1 MLNKSLIKA
10 RRPYEDRLEI
20 ITLCERL
27 KSFYEKYK
35 GTCESIVPGVETVWF
50 DNPEYQ
56 RELVWT
62 LNQKQDYVT
71 NLFNGMAEIRPT
83 ILLYYEGKKDVYE
96 VLDGKQRLTT
106 LFQFIDNEFAII
118 VDGEDVYFNDLVDT
132 DKKFILN
139 HNVYWTRIMS
149 FKVLEPIALEDK
161 LTLFLEKNYLGTRM
175 SDEQIN
181 KVLNML
187 DDIKK
192 QLRGA
197 CYEF

>member
-27 KSFYEKYK
+27 KSFYDKYK
-35 GTCESIVPGVETVWF
+35 GTCKNIVAGGEVVWF

-56 RELVWT
+56 RTLVWT
-62 LNQKQDYVT
+62 LKQKQDYIN

-83 ILLYYEGKKDVYE
+83 ILLYYEDKKDIYE

-118 VDGEDVYFNDLVDT
+118 VDGEEVYFNDLIDT

-161 LTLFLEKNYLGTRM
+161 LTLFLEKNYLGTHM
-175 SDEQIN
+175 SYEQIN

-192 QLRGA
+192 
-197 CYEF
+197 

>member
-1 MLNKSLIKA
+1 MLNKSLVKA

-20 ITLCERL
+20 ITLSERL
-27 KSFYEKYK
+27 KGFYEKYK
-35 GTCESIVPGVETVWF
+35 GTYESIVPGVETVWF

-56 RELVWT
+56 RGLVWT
-62 LNQKQDYVT
+62 LKQKQDYVI
-71 NLFNGMAEIRPT
+71 NLFNGMADIKPT
-83 ILLYYEGKKDVYE
+83 ILLYYEDNKDIYE

-118 VDGEDVYFNDLVDT
+118 VDGEEIYFNDLIDE

-139 HNVYWTRIMS
+139 HNVCWTRIMS

-161 LTLFLEKNYLGTRM
+161 LTLFLEKNYLGTCM

-187 DDIKK
+187 DNIQK
-192 QLRGA
+192 
-197 CYEF
+197 

>member
-20 ITLCERL
+20 TLCERL
-27 KSFYEKYK
+27 KSFYDKYK
-35 GTCESIVPGVETVWF
+35 GTCKSIVPGVETVWF

-62 LNQKQDYVT
+62 LEQKQDYIN

-83 ILLYYEGKKDVYE
+83 ILLYYEDKKDVYE

-118 VDGEDVYFNDLVDT
+118 VDGEEVHFNDLIDT

-139 HNVYWTRIMS
+139 HNVYWTRIMP

-192 QLRGA
+192 
-197 CYEF
+197 

>member
-27 KSFYEKYK
+27 KSFYDKYK
-35 GTCESIVPGVETVWF
+35 GTCKNIVAGGEVVWF

-56 RELVWT
+56 RTLVWT
-62 LNQKQDYVT
+62 LKQKQDYIN

-83 ILLYYEGKKDVYE
+83 ILLYYEDKKDIYE

-118 VDGEDVYFNDLVDT
+118 VDGEEVYFNDLIYT

-192 QLRGA
+192 
-197 CYEF
+197 

>member
-10 RRPYEDRLEI
+10 RRQYEDRLEI

-27 KSFYEKYK
+27 KSFYDKYK
-35 GTCESIVPGVETVWF
+35 GTCKSIVSGVETIWF
-50 DNPEYQ
+50 DTPEYQ
-56 RELVWT
+56 RALVWT
-62 LNQKQDYVT
+62 LKQKQDYIT

-83 ILLYYEGKKDVYE
+83 ILLYYEDNKDIYE

-118 VDGEDVYFNDLVDT
+118 VDGEEVYFNDLIDT

-192 QLRGA
+192 
-197 CYEF
+197 

>member
-1 MLNKSLIKA
+1 MLDKSLVKA

-27 KSFYEKYK
+27 KSFYDKYN
-35 GTCESIVPGVETVWF
+35 GTCKNIVKGCEDVWF

-56 RELVWT
+56 RTLVWT
-62 LNQKQDYVT
+62 LKQKQDYIT
-71 NLFNGMAEIRPT
+71 NLFNAMAEIRPT
-83 ILLYYEGKKDVYE
+83 ILLYYEDKKDIYE

-106 LFQFIDNEFAII
+106 LFQFIDNEFALI
-118 VDGEDVYFNDLVDT
+118 VDGEEVYFNDLIDT

-192 QLRGA
+192 
-197 CYEF
+197 

>member
-1 MLNKSLIKA
+1 MLNKTLIKA
-10 RRPYEDRLEI
+10 KRPYEDRLEI

-27 KSFYEKYK
+27 KSFYDKYN
-35 GTCESIVPGVETVWF
+35 GTCKNIVAGCEDVWF

-56 RELVWT
+56 RTLVWT
-62 LNQKQDYVT
+62 LKQKQDYIN

-83 ILLYYEGKKDVYE
+83 ILLYYEDKKDIYE

-118 VDGEDVYFNDLVDT
+118 VDGEEVYFNDLIDT

-192 QLRGA
+192 
-197 CYEF
+197 

>member
-27 KSFYEKYK
+27 KSFYDKYK
-35 GTCESIVPGVETVWF
+35 GTCKNIVAGGEVVWF

-56 RELVWT
+56 RTLVWT
-62 LNQKQDYVT
+62 LKQKQDYIT
-71 NLFNGMAEIRPT
+71 NLFNGMAEIKPT
-83 ILLYYEGKKDVYE
+83 ILLYYEDKKDIYE

-118 VDGEDVYFNDLVDT
+118 IDGEEVYFNDLIDT

-161 LTLFLEKNYLGTRM
+161 LTLFLEKNYLGTHM

-192 QLRGA
+192 
-197 CYEF
+197 

>member
-27 KSFYEKYK
+27 KSFYDKYK
-35 GTCESIVPGVETVWF
+35 GTCKNIVAGVEVVWF

-56 RELVWT
+56 RTLVWT
-62 LNQKQDYVT
+62 LKQKQDYIN

-83 ILLYYEGKKDVYE
+83 ILLYYEDNKDIYE

-106 LFQFIDNEFAII
+106 LFQFIDNEFALIL
-118 VDGEDVYFNDLVDT
+118 DGEEVYFNDLIEADR
-132 DKKFILN
+132 KFILN

-192 QLRGA
+192 
-197 CYEF
+197 

>member
-1 MLNKSLIKA
+1 MLDKSLVKA

-50 DNPEYQ
+50 DTPEYQ
-56 RELVWT
+56 RALVWT
-62 LNQKQDYVT
+62 LKQKQDYIT
-71 NLFNGMAEIRPT
+71 NLFNGMAEIKPT
-83 ILLYYEGKKDVYE
+83 ILLYYADNKDIYE

-118 VDGEDVYFNDLVDT
+118 VDGEEVYFNDLIDT
-132 DKKFILN
+132 DKEFILN
-139 HNVYWTRIMS
+139 HDVYWTRIMS

-192 QLRGA
+192 
-197 CYEF
+197 

>member
-27 KSFYEKYK
+27 KSFYDKYK
-35 GTCESIVPGVETVWF
+35 GTCKNIVAGGEVVWF

-56 RELVWT
+56 RKLVWT
-62 LNQKQDYVT
+62 LKQKQDYIN

-83 ILLYYEGKKDVYE
+83 ILLYYEDNKDIYE

-118 VDGEDVYFNDLVDT
+118 VDGEEVHFNDLIDT

-175 SDEQIN
+175 PDEQISR
-181 KVLNML
+181 VLNML

-192 QLRGA
+192 
-197 CYEF
+197 

>member
-1 MLNKSLIKA
+1 MLDKSLIKA

-27 KSFYEKYK
+27 KSFYDKYK
-35 GTCESIVPGVETVWF
+35 GTCKNIVAGGEVVWF

-56 RELVWT
+56 RTLVWT
-62 LNQKQDYVT
+62 LKQKQDYIN
-71 NLFNGMAEIRPT
+71 NLFNGMAEIKPT
-83 ILLYYEGKKDVYE
+83 ILLYYEDKKDIYE

-106 LFQFIDNEFAII
+106 LFQFIDNEFALI
-118 VDGEDVYFNDLVDT
+118 VDGEEVHFNDLIDT

-161 LTLFLEKNYLGTRM
+161 LTLFLEKNYLGTHM

-192 QLRGA
+192 
-197 CYEF
+197 

>member
-27 KSFYEKYK
+27 KSFYDKYT
-35 GTCESIVPGVETVWF
+35 GTCQNIVEGCEDVWF

-56 RELVWT
+56 RTLVWT
-62 LNQKQDYVT
+62 LKQKQDYIT

-83 ILLYYEGKKDVYE
+83 ILLYYEDKKDIYE

-118 VDGEDVYFNDLVDT
+118 VDGEEVYFKDLIDI

-187 DDIKK
+187 DDIQK
-192 QLRGA
+192 
-197 CYEF
+197 

>member
-27 KSFYEKYK
+27 KSFYDKYK
-35 GTCESIVPGVETVWF
+35 GTCKNIVAGGEVVWF

-56 RELVWT
+56 RTLVWT
-62 LNQKQDYVT
+62 LKQKQDYIN

-83 ILLYYEGKKDVYE
+83 ILLYYEDKKDVYE

-118 VDGEDVYFNDLVDT
+118 IDGEEVYFNDLIET

-192 QLRGA
+192 
-197 CYEF
+197 

>member
-27 KSFYEKYK
+27 KSFYDKYK
-35 GTCESIVPGVETVWF
+35 GTCKNIVAGGKVVWF

-56 RELVWT
+56 RTLVWT
-62 LNQKQDYVT
+62 LKQKQDYIN

-83 ILLYYEGKKDVYE
+83 ILLYYEDSKDIYE

-118 VDGEDVYFNDLVDT
+118 VDGEEVYFNDLIDT

-192 QLRGA
+192 
-197 CYEF
+197 

>member
-175 SDEQIN
+175 SDEHIN

-192 QLRGA
+192 
-197 CYEF
+197 

>member
-27 KSFYEKYK
+27 KSFYDKYK
-35 GTCESIVPGVETVWF
+35 GTRKSIVAGGEVVWF

-56 RELVWT
+56 RTLVWT
-62 LNQKQDYVT
+62 LKQKQDYIN

-83 ILLYYEGKKDVYE
+83 ILLYYEDKKDIYE

-118 VDGEDVYFNDLVDT
+118 VDGEEVYFNDLIDT

-187 DDIKK
+187 DDIQK
-192 QLRGA
+192 
-197 CYEF
+197 

>member
-1 MLNKSLIKA
+1 MLDKSLIKA

-27 KSFYEKYK
+27 KSFYDKYK
-35 GTCESIVPGVETVWF
+35 GTCKNIVAGGETVWF

-56 RELVWT
+56 RDLVWT
-62 LNQKQDYVT
+62 LVQKREYII
-71 NLFNGMAEIRPT
+71 NLFNGMAEIKPT
-83 ILLYYEGKKDVYE
+83 ILLYYEDKNDIYE

-118 VDGEDVYFNDLVDT
+118 VDGEEVYFNDLIDT

-149 FKVLEPIALEDK
+149 FTVLEPIALEDK

-187 DDIKK
+187 DNIQK
-192 QLRGA
+192 
-197 CYEF
+197 

>member
-27 KSFYEKYK
+27 KSFYDKYK
-35 GTCESIVPGVETVWF
+35 GTCKNIVAGGEVVWF

-56 RELVWT
+56 RKLVWT
-62 LNQKQDYVT
+62 LKQKQDYIN

-83 ILLYYEGKKDVYE
+83 ILLYYEDNKDIYE

-118 VDGEDVYFNDLVDT
+118 VDGEEVHFNDLIDT

-192 QLRGA
+192 
-197 CYEF
+197 

>member
-27 KSFYEKYK
+27 KSFYDKYK
-35 GTCESIVPGVETVWF
+35 GTCKNIVAGGEVVWF

-56 RELVWT
+56 RTLVWT
-62 LNQKQDYVT
+62 LKQKQDYIN

-83 ILLYYEGKKDVYE
+83 ILLYYEDKKDIYE

-118 VDGEDVYFNDLVDT
+118 VDGEEVYFNDLIDT

-192 QLRGA
+192 
-197 CYEF
+197 

>member
-10 RRPYEDRLEI
+10 KRPYEDRLEI

-27 KSFYEKYK
+27 KSFYDKYK
-35 GTCESIVPGVETVWF
+35 GTCKNIVAGGEVVWF

-56 RELVWT
+56 RKLVWT
-62 LNQKQDYVT
+62 LKQKQDYIN

-83 ILLYYEGKKDVYE
+83 ILLYYEDKKDIYE

-118 VDGEDVYFNDLVDT
+118 VDGEEVYFNDLIDT

-187 DDIKK
+187 DDIQK
-192 QLRGA
+192 
-197 CYEF
+197 

>member
-27 KSFYEKYK
+27 KSFYDKYK
-35 GTCESIVPGVETVWF
+35 GTCKNIVAGGEVVWF

-56 RELVWT
+56 RTLVWT
-62 LNQKQDYVT
+62 LKQKQDYIT
-71 NLFNGMAEIRPT
+71 DLFNGMAEIKPT
-83 ILLYYEGKKDVYE
+83 ILLYYEDNKDIYE

-106 LFQFIDNEFAII
+106 LFQFIDNEFALI
-118 VDGEDVYFNDLVDT
+118 VDGEEVHFNDLIDT

-192 QLRGA
+192 
-197 CYEF
+197 

>member
-27 KSFYEKYK
+27 KSFYDKYK
-35 GTCESIVPGVETVWF
+35 GTCKNIVAGGEVVWF

-56 RELVWT
+56 RTLVWT
-62 LNQKQDYVT
+62 LKQKQDYIN

-83 ILLYYEGKKDVYE
+83 ILLYYEDKKDIYE

-106 LFQFIDNEFAII
+106 LFQFIDNEFALI
-118 VDGEDVYFNDLVDT
+118 VDGEEVHFNDLIDT

-161 LTLFLEKNYLGTRM
+161 LTLFLKKNYLGTRM

-187 DDIKK
+187 EDIQK
-192 QLRGA
+192 
-197 CYEF
+197 

>member
-27 KSFYEKYK
+27 KSFYDKYK
-35 GTCESIVPGVETVWF
+35 GTCKNIVAGGEVVWF

-56 RELVWT
+56 RTLVWT
-62 LNQKQDYVT
+62 LKQKQEYIN

-83 ILLYYEGKKDVYE
+83 ILLYYEDKKDIYE

-118 VDGEDVYFNDLVDT
+118 VDGEEVYFNDLIDT

-161 LTLFLEKNYLGTRM
+161 LTLFLEKNYLGTHM

-192 QLRGA
+192 
-197 CYEF
+197 

>member
-192 QLRGA
+192 
-197 CYEF
+197 

>member
-27 KSFYEKYK
+27 KSFY
-35 GTCESIVPGVETVWF
+35 ESIVPGVETVWF

-96 VLDGKQRLTT
+96 VWDGKQRLTT

-118 VDGEDVYFNDLVDT
+118 VDGEEVYFNDLIET

-187 DDIKK
+187 DNIQK
-192 QLRGA
+192 
-197 CYEF
+197 

>member
-1 MLNKSLIKA
+1 MLDKSLIKA

-20 ITLCERL
+20 IALCERL
-27 KSFYEKYK
+27 KSFYDKYK
-35 GTCESIVPGVETVWF
+35 GTCKNIVAGGEVVWF

-56 RELVWT
+56 RTLVWT
-62 LNQKQDYVT
+62 LKQKQDYIN

-83 ILLYYEGKKDVYE
+83 ILLYYEDKKDIYE

-118 VDGEDVYFNDLVDT
+118 VDGEEVYFNDLIDS

-161 LTLFLEKNYLGTRM
+161 LTLFLEKNYLGTHM

-192 QLRGA
+192 
-197 CYEF
+197 

>member
-27 KSFYEKYK
+27 KSFYEKYM
-35 GTCESIVPGVETVWF
+35 GTCESIVPGVETIWF
-50 DNPEYQ
+50 DTPEYQ
-56 RELVWT
+56 RTLVWT
-62 LNQKQDYVT
+62 LKQKQDYIT

-83 ILLYYEGKKDVYE
+83 ILLYFEDNTDIYE

-106 LFQFIDNEFAII
+106 LFQFINNEFAII
-118 VDGEDVYFNDLVDT
+118 VDGEEVYFNDLIDT

-139 HNVYWTRIMS
+139 HNVYWTRIMP

-192 QLRGA
+192 
-197 CYEF
+197 

>member
-35 GTCESIVPGVETVWF
+35 GTCESIVPGVETIWF
-50 DNPEYQ
+50 NNPEYQ
-56 RELVWT
+56 RTLVWT
-62 LNQKQDYVT
+62 LKQKQDYIT

-83 ILLYYEGKKDVYE
+83 ILLYYEDNKDIYE
-96 VLDGKQRLTT
+96 VLDGKQCLTT

-118 VDGEDVYFNDLVDT
+118 VDGEEVYFKDLIDT

-149 FKVLEPIALEDK
+149 FKILEPIALEDK
-161 LTLFLEKNYLGTRM
+161 LTLFLEKNYLDTRM

-192 QLRGA
+192 
-197 CYEF
+197 

>member
-83 ILLYYEGKKDVYE
+83 ILLYYEDKKDIYE

-118 VDGEDVYFNDLVDT
+118 VDGEVL
-132 DKKFILN
+132 DKN
-139 HNVYWTRIMS
+139 H
-149 FKVLEPIALEDK
+149 VL
-161 LTLFLEKNYLGTRM
+161 
-175 SDEQIN
+175 
-181 KVLNML
+181 
-187 DDIKK
+187 
-192 QLRGA
+192 
-197 CYEF
+197 

>member
-27 KSFYEKYK
+27 KSFYDKYK
-35 GTCESIVPGVETVWF
+35 GTCKNIVAGGEVVWF

-56 RELVWT
+56 RTLVWT
-62 LNQKQDYVT
+62 LKQKQDYIN

-83 ILLYYEGKKDVYE
+83 ILLYYEDKKDIYE

-106 LFQFIDNEFAII
+106 LFQSIDNEFAII
-118 VDGEDVYFNDLVDT
+118 VDGEEVYFNDLIDA

-139 HNVYWTRIMS
+139 YNVYWTRIMS

-192 QLRGA
+192 
-197 CYEF
+197 

>member
-1 MLNKSLIKA
+1 MLDKSLVKA

-20 ITLCERL
+20 TTLCERL
-27 KSFYEKYK
+27 KSFYDKYK
-35 GTCESIVPGVETVWF
+35 GICKNIVPGVETIWF
-50 DNPEYQ
+50 DTPEYQ
-56 RELVWT
+56 RTLVWT
-62 LNQKQDYVT
+62 LKQKQDYIT
-71 NLFNGMAEIRPT
+71 NLFNGMAEIKPT
-83 ILLYYEGKKDVYE
+83 ILLYYEDKKDIYE

-106 LFQFIDNEFAII
+106 LFQFIDNEFALI
-118 VDGEDVYFNDLVDT
+118 VDGEEVHFNDLIDT

-149 FKVLEPIALEDK
+149 FKMLEPIALEDK

-187 DDIKK
+187 DDIQK
-192 QLRGA
+192 
-197 CYEF
+197 

>member
-1 MLNKSLIKA
+1 
-10 RRPYEDRLEI
+10 
-20 ITLCERL
+20 
-27 KSFYEKYK
+27 
-35 GTCESIVPGVETVWF
+35 
-50 DNPEYQ
+50 
-56 RELVWT
+56 
-62 LNQKQDYVT
+62 
-71 NLFNGMAEIRPT
+71 MAEIRPT
-83 ILLYYEGKKDVYE
+83 ILLYYEDNKDIYE

-118 VDGEDVYFNDLVDT
+118 VDGEEVYFNDLIDT

-192 QLRGA
+192 
-197 CYEF
+197 

>member
-118 VDGEDVYFNDLVDT
+118 VDGEEVYFNDLIET

-192 QLRGA
+192 
-197 CYEF
+197 